1 MLSWL
6 SLSLLKILSTR
17 MNSFSL
23 KESIGGKFLGVREER
38 RGVCIL
44 TGCVVY
50 SCIYYSHLK
59 IIRSL
64 DEGY

>member
-1 MLSWL
+1 MLSWP
-6 SLSLLKILSTR
+6 SLPLLKILSTR
-17 MNSFSL
+17 MNNFSL

-38 RGVCIL
+38 GGVCIL

>member
-6 SLSLLKILSTR
+6 SLPLLKILSTR

-44 TGCVVY
+44 TGCDVY